1 MTFLHR
7 HHHHHRHINNGSLTI
22 RCLCIALSCR
32 LQWAGTGVA
41 MGNAESELVKEAADR
56 VTETNDDDGVAI
68 VLEELLASAGSVRE
82 FGIQT

>member
-1 MTFLHR
+1 
-7 HHHHHRHINNGSLTI
+7 
-22 RCLCIALSCR
+22 
-32 LQWAGTGVA
+32 

-68 VLEELLASAGSVRE
+68 VPWIVLEELLASAGSVRE